1 MHGIRFVLN
10 PGPLQALAEN
20 LHSDHFC
27 LSRQECLE
35 RSEMKQIILGTA
47 GHIDHG
53 KTSLVKALTGIETDR
68 LKEEKERGITIEL
81 GFAYLDL
88 PNGQRLGIIDVPG
101 HERFIKNMVAGASTI
116 DLVALIIAADEGV
129 MPQTREHLDICS
141 LLGIKKGLVALT
153 KIDMVEEDWLDL
165 VQEDIKEFLKGTF
178 LEGVP
183 IVPVS
188 SSTGQGIPELIKV
201 LERLSTEVE
210 ERSSTGIFRL
220 PVDRVFTMRGFGTVI
235 TGTAVSG
242 SLSVG
247 DQVTLYPQEI
257 QAKVRGI
264 QVHNQ
269 DTEQVR
275 AGLRTA
281 INLQGIEKATVNRGD
296 VVATPLGLHPT
307 LLLDLQIRLLKSA
320 QRPLKHRSQIRFHSG
335 TSEILGRILLLEGEE
350 IKPGETGF
358 GQLRLT
364 ERVAVLPGD
373 LAVIR
378 SYSPVQTIGGA
389 EVLNVIPAKHK
400 RLNPEVIEQLRV
412 LKSGSDAEKTAL
424 QILLAGA
431 NGVSRQ
437 KLGQVLPL
445 PPKKLDDLLKELL
458 SQKVLT
464 QWDKENKIIIH
475 QQELAKLSKA
485 VEQEL
490 GGYHRLNPLKPG
502 LLKEELKSRL
512 PQIREAKLF
521 NFLLN
526 QSADQKILIQEKE
539 LVRLLGHKVQLKEDQ
554 QAVRD
559 TLEKVYL
566 KSGLQP
572 PYFKE
577 LIEQFPKGQPRE
589 VLELMVKEGKLVKVK
604 EDLYFHKQAIEG
616 LKKRLIQWLKE
627 KGEIT
632 TPEFKD
638 LTQTSRKYTIPLLEY
653 FDAMQ
658 VTMRVEDKR
667 LLRESKELG

>member
-1 MHGIRFVLN
+1 
-10 PGPLQALAEN
+10 
-20 LHSDHFC
+20 
-27 LSRQECLE
+27 
-35 RSEMKQIILGTA
+35 MKQIILGTA

-53 KTSLVKALTGIETDR
+53 KTSLVKALTGIDTDR

-88 PNGQRLGIIDVPG
+88 TSGQRLGIIDVPG

-129 MPQTREHLDICS
+129 MPQTREHLDICT

-153 KIDMVEEDWLDL
+153 KIDMVETDWLDL
-165 VQEDIKEFLKGTF
+165 VQEDIKGFLKGTF
-178 LEGVP
+178 LEGAP
-183 IVPVS
+183 IIPVS
-188 SSTGQGIPELIKV
+188 STTGQGIPELLVV
-201 LERLSTEVE
+201 LERLATEVK
-210 ERSSTGIFRL
+210 ERSSAGIFRL
-220 PVDRVFTMRGFGTVI
+220 PVDRVFTMRGFGTVV
-235 TGTAVSG
+235 TGTAISG

-247 DQVTLYPQEI
+247 DQVTIYPQEI

-296 VVATPLGLHPT
+296 VVASLLGLYPSN
-307 LLLDLQIRLLKSA
+307 LLDLQVHLLKSA
-320 QRPLKHRSQIRFHSG
+320 QRSLKHRSQIRFHSG
-335 TSEILGRILLLEGEE
+335 TSEVMGRVLLLEGEE
-350 IKPGETGF
+350 IKPGEAQF
-358 GQLRLT
+358 CQLRLS
-364 ERVAVLPGD
+364 EPMALLPGD

-378 SYSPVQTIGGA
+378 SYSPVQTIGGG
-389 EVLNVIPAKHK
+389 EVLNVIPAKRK
-400 RLNPEVIEQLRV
+400 RLNPEVIHQLQV
-412 LKSGSDAEKTAL
+412 FQSGTDSEKAAL
-424 QILLAGA
+424 QVLLAGSI
-431 NGVSRQ
+431 GMSRQ
-437 KLGQVLPL
+437 NLGQVLPV
-445 PPKKLDDLLKELL
+445 PSKKLDDLLKEIL
-458 SQKVLT
+458 SQKILIL
-464 QWDKENKIIIH
+464 WDKENKIIIH
-475 QQELAKLSKA
+475 HQELFKLSKA
-485 VEQEL
+485 IEQEL
-490 GGYHRLNPLKPG
+490 EDYHQANPLKPG

-512 PQIREAKLF
+512 PQIRETKLY

-526 QSADQKILIQEKE
+526 QLAEQEILVQEKE
-539 LVRLLGHKVQLKEDQ
+539 LVRLKGHKVQLKEDQ

-559 TLEKVYL
+559 ALEKVYL
-566 KSGLQP
+566 TSGLQP

-577 LIEQFPKGQPRE
+577 LIEQFSKGQPRE

-616 LKKRLIQWLKE
+616 LKKRLIHWLKG

-632 TPEFKD
+632 TPEFKE

-653 FDAMQ
+653 FDAIQ

-667 LLRESKELG
+667 LLRESKESG

>member
-1 MHGIRFVLN
+1 M
-10 PGPLQALAEN
+10 
-20 LHSDHFC
+20 
-27 LSRQECLE
+27 
-35 RSEMKQIILGTA
+35 MKQIILGTA

-53 KTSLVKALTGIETDR
+53 KTSLVRALTGIETDR

-141 LLGIKKGLVALT
+141 LLGIKKGLVVLT

-178 LEGVP
+178 LEGAM
-183 IVPVS
+183 ILPVS
-188 SSTGQGIPELIKV
+188 STTGQGIPELIV
-201 LERLSTEVE
+201 ALERLSNEVE
-210 ERSSTGIFRL
+210 ERSSAGIFRL

-242 SLSVG
+242 SLSEG
-247 DQVTLYPQEI
+247 DQVTIYPQEI

-296 VVATPLGLHPT
+296 VVASALGLYPT
-307 LLLDLQIRLLKSA
+307 HLLDLQVRLLKSA

-335 TSEILGRILLLEGEE
+335 TSEILGRLLLLEGEE
-350 IKPGETGF
+350 IKPGKTGF
-358 GQLRLT
+358 CQLRLT
-364 ERVAVLPGD
+364 ERVALLPGD

-389 EVLNVIPAKHK
+389 EVLNVIPVKHK
-400 RLNPEVIEQLRV
+400 RLNPEVIEQLWV
-412 LKSGSDAEKTAL
+412 LKSGTDSEKVAL
-424 QILLAGA
+424 QVLLSGA
-431 NGVSRQ
+431 NGISRQ

-458 SQKVLT
+458 SQKGLT

-475 QQELAKLSKA
+475 HLELDKLSKA
-485 VEQEL
+485 ATQEL
-490 GGYHRLNPLKPG
+490 EGYHQANPLKPG
-502 LLKEELKSRL
+502 LPKEELKSRL
-512 PQIREAKLF
+512 PQIRETKLF

-526 QSADQKILIQEKE
+526 QLVEQKILVQEKE
-539 LVRLLGHKVQLKEDQ
+539 LVRLSGHKVQLKEDQ
-554 QAVRD
+554 QAVQD
-559 TLEKVYL
+559 SLEKVYL

-577 LIEQFPKGQPRE
+577 LVEQFPKGQPRE

-604 EDLYFHKQAIEG
+604 EDLYFHKQVIEG

-638 LTQTSRKYTIPLLEY
+638 MTQTSRKYTIPLLEY
-653 FDAMQ
+653 FDALQ

-667 LLRESKELG
+667 LLRESKESA

>member
-1 MHGIRFVLN
+1 
-10 PGPLQALAEN
+10 
-20 LHSDHFC
+20 
-27 LSRQECLE
+27 
-35 RSEMKQIILGTA
+35 MKQIILGTA

-53 KTSLVKALTGIETDR
+53 KTSLVKTLTGIDTDR

-129 MPQTREHLDICS
+129 MPQTREHLDICT
-141 LLGIKKGLVALT
+141 LLGIKKGLITLT
-153 KIDMVEEDWLDL
+153 KIDLVEEDWLDL
-165 VQEDIKEFLKGTF
+165 VQEDIKEFLNGTF
-178 LEGVP
+178 LEGAP
-183 IVPVS
+183 ILPVS
-188 SSTGQGIPELIKV
+188 SATGQGISELTAV
-201 LERLSTEVE
+201 LEKLSGEVE
-210 ERSSTGIFRL
+210 ERSSAGIFRL
-220 PVDRVFTMRGFGTVI
+220 PVDRVFSMKGFGTVI

-247 DQVTLYPQEI
+247 DQVTIYPQEL

-281 INLQGIEKATVNRGD
+281 INLQGIEKATVNRGE
-296 VVATPLGLHPT
+296 VVATPLGLYPT
-307 LLLDLQIRLLKSA
+307 RLLDIHLRLLKSIP
-320 QRPLKHRSQIRFHSG
+320 RPLKHRSQVRFHSG
-335 TSEILGRILLLEGEE
+335 TSEILGRVILLEGEE
-350 IKPGETGF
+350 IKPGESQFCQIRF
-358 GQLRLT
+358 G
-364 ERVAVLPGD
+364 EPVALLPGD

-378 SYSPVQTIGGA
+378 SYSPVQTLGGA
-389 EVLNVIPAKHK
+389 EILNVKPSKHK
-400 RLNPEVIEQLRV
+400 RFNPEVIQQLQV
-412 LKSGSDAEKTAL
+412 LQSGTDLEKVAL
-424 QILLAGA
+424 QVLQSGA

-437 KLGQVLPL
+437 NLGQVLPL
-445 PPKKLDDLLKELL
+445 PPKKLDELLKDLF
-458 SQKVLT
+458 SQKVLI

-475 QQELAKLSKA
+475 QQELLNLSQA
-485 VEQEL
+485 MRQEL
-490 GGYHRLNPLKPG
+490 EEYHKANPLKPG
-502 LLKEELKSRL
+502 LFKEELKSRL
-512 PQIREAKLF
+512 PQIRESKLF
-521 NFLLN
+521 NFILN
-526 QSADQKILIQEKE
+526 HLAEQKVLVQEKE
-539 LVRLLGHKVQLKEDQ
+539 LVRLTGHKVQLKEDQ

-559 TLEKVYL
+559 SLEKIYL
-566 KSGLQP
+566 DSGLQP

-577 LIEQFPKGQPRE
+577 LAEKFSKGQPRQ

-604 EDLYFHKQAIEG
+604 EDLYFHRQAIED
-616 LKKRLIQWLKE
+616 LKKNLIQWLKE

-653 FDAMQ
+653 FDALQ

-667 LLRESKELG
+667 LLRGSKESS

>member
-1 MHGIRFVLN
+1 
-10 PGPLQALAEN
+10 
-20 LHSDHFC
+20 
-27 LSRQECLE
+27 
-35 RSEMKQIILGTA
+35 MKQIILGTA

-53 KTSLVKALTGIETDR
+53 KTSLVRALTGIETDR

-141 LLGIKKGLVALT
+141 LLGIKKGLVVLT

-178 LEGVP
+178 LEGAL
-183 IVPVS
+183 ILPVS
-188 SSTGQGIPELIKV
+188 SSTGRGIPELIEV
-201 LERLSTEVE
+201 LERLSNEVE
-210 ERSSTGIFRL
+210 ERSSAGIFRL

-296 VVATPLGLHPT
+296 VVASALGLYST
-307 LLLDLQIRLLKSA
+307 FLLDLQVRLLKSA

-335 TSEILGRILLLEGEE
+335 TSEILGRLLLLEGEE

-358 GQLRLT
+358 CQLRLT
-364 ERVAVLPGD
+364 DRVALLPGD

-389 EVLNVIPAKHK
+389 EVLNVLPAKHK
-400 RLNPEVIEQLRV
+400 RLNPEVIEQLWI
-412 LKSGSDAEKTAL
+412 LKSGTDSEKVAL
-424 QILLAGA
+424 QVLLAGA

-475 QQELAKLSKA
+475 QLELAKLSKA
-485 VEQEL
+485 ATQEL
-490 GGYHRLNPLKPG
+490 EGYHRANPLKPG
-502 LLKEELKSRL
+502 LPKEELKSRL
-512 PQIREAKLF
+512 PQIRETKLF

-526 QSADQKILIQEKE
+526 QLGEQKILVQEKE
-539 LVRLLGHKVQLKEDQ
+539 LVRLSGHKVLLKEDQ
-554 QAVRD
+554 QAVQNS
-559 TLEKVYL
+559 LEEVYL

-577 LIEQFPKGQPRE
+577 LVEQFPKGQPRE

-604 EDLYFHKQAIEG
+604 EDLYFHKQAIDG

-632 TPEFKD
+632 TPEFKEM
-638 LTQTSRKYTIPLLEY
+638 TQTSRKYTIPLLEY
-653 FDAMQ
+653 FDALQ
-658 VTMRVEDKR
+658 VTLRVEDKR
-667 LLRESKELG
+667 LLRESKESA

>member
-1 MHGIRFVLN
+1 
-10 PGPLQALAEN
+10 
-20 LHSDHFC
+20 
-27 LSRQECLE
+27 
-35 RSEMKQIILGTA
+35 MKQIILGTA

-53 KTSLVKALTGIETDR
+53 KTSLVKALTGIDTDR

-153 KIDMVEEDWLDL
+153 KVDMIERDWLEL

-178 LEGVP
+178 LEGAP
-183 IVPVS
+183 ILPVS
-188 SSTGQGIPELIKV
+188 STTGHGISELTAV
-201 LERLSTEVE
+201 LERLSAEVE
-210 ERSSTGIFRL
+210 ERPSAGIFRL

-235 TGTAVSG
+235 TGTAISG

-247 DQVTLYPQEI
+247 DQVHIYPQEI

-269 DTEQVR
+269 DIEQVR

-281 INLQGIEKATVNRGD
+281 INLQGIEKAAVNRGN
-296 VVATPLGLHPT
+296 VVASPLGLHPT
-307 LLLDLQIRLLKSA
+307 RLLDIHIRLLTSVQK
-320 QRPLKHRSQIRFHSG
+320 PLKHRSQIRFHSG
-335 TSEILGRILLLEGEE
+335 TNEILGRVILLEGED
-350 IKPGETGF
+350 IKPGESHF
-358 GQLRLT
+358 CQIRFS
-364 ERVAVLPGD
+364 EPVALLPGD

-389 EVLNVIPAKHK
+389 EILNVIPAKHK
-400 RLNPEVIEQLRV
+400 RFNPEVIHQLQV
-412 LKSGSDAEKTAL
+412 LQSGSDLDKTAL
-424 QILLAGA
+424 QVLLAGST
-431 NGVSRQ
+431 GVSRQ
-437 KLGQVLPL
+437 ALGQVLPL
-445 PPKKLDDLLKELL
+445 PSKKLDELLKELL
-458 SQKVLT
+458 SQKILI

-475 QQELAKLSKA
+475 HQELFNLSLA

-490 GGYHRLNPLKPG
+490 EGYHQVNPLKSG

-526 QSADQKILIQEKE
+526 QLAEQKILVQEKE
-539 LVRLLGHKVQLKEDQ
+539 LVRLINHKVQLQEDQ
-554 QAVRD
+554 QTVRD
-559 TLEKVYL
+559 SLEEVYL

-577 LIEQFPKGQPRE
+577 LAEKFTKGQSRP

-604 EDLYFHKQAIEG
+604 EDLYFHKQAIEE
-616 LKKRLIQWLKE
+616 LKKKLIHWLKE

-653 FDAMQ
+653 FDAVQ

-667 LLRESKELG
+667 LLRESKESG

>member
-1 MHGIRFVLN
+1 
-10 PGPLQALAEN
+10 
-20 LHSDHFC
+20 
-27 LSRQECLE
+27 
-35 RSEMKQIILGTA
+35 MKQIILGTA

-53 KTSLVKALTGIETDR
+53 KTSLVKTLTGIDTDR

-101 HERFIKNMVAGASTI
+101 HERFIKHMVAGASTI

-165 VQEDIKEFLKGTF
+165 VQEDIKAFLTGTF
-178 LEGVP
+178 LEGAL
-183 IVPVS
+183 ILPVS
-188 SSTGQGIPELIKV
+188 STTGQGIPECVSV

-210 ERSSTGIFRL
+210 ERSSAGIFRL
-220 PVDRVFTMRGFGTVI
+220 PVDRVFTMRGFGTVV
-235 TGTAVSG
+235 TGTAISG

-247 DQVTLYPQEI
+247 DQVTLYSQEI
-257 QAKVRGI
+257 QVKVRGI

-296 VVATPLGLHPT
+296 VVASALSLYSAR
-307 LLLDLQIRLLKSA
+307 LLDIRLRLLKSA
-320 QRPLKHRSQIRFHSG
+320 QRPLKNRSQIRFHGG
-335 TSEILGRILLLEGEE
+335 TNEILGRVILLEGEE
-350 IKPGETGF
+350 IKPGESQF
-358 GQLRLT
+358 CQLRLT
-364 ERVAVLPGD
+364 EPVALLPGD

-389 EVLNVIPAKHK
+389 EVLNVIPGKHK
-400 RLNPEVIEQLRV
+400 RFNPDVIEQLGI
-412 LKSGSDAEKTAL
+412 LQSGTDPEKVAL

-431 NGVSRQ
+431 MGMSRQ
-437 KLGQVLPL
+437 NLGRVLAL

-458 SQKVLT
+458 SHRVLI
-464 QWDKENKIIIH
+464 QWDKENKMMIH
-475 QQELAKLSKA
+475 HRELSKLNQ
-485 VEQEL
+485 VIEQEL
-490 GGYHRLNPLKPG
+490 KGYHKTNPLKQG
-502 LLKEELKSRL
+502 LPKEELKSRL
-512 PQIREAKLF
+512 PQIRETKLF

-526 QSADQKILIQEKE
+526 QLAEQKILVQEKE
-539 LVRLLGHKVQLKEDQ
+539 LVRLIDHKVQLKEDQ

-559 TLEKVYL
+559 ALEKVYRQ
-566 KSGLQP
+566 SGLQP

-577 LIEQFPKGQPRE
+577 LMEKFPKGQPRA

-604 EDLYFHKQAIEG
+604 EDLYFHKEAIEG
-616 LKKRLIQWLKE
+616 LKKKMIQWLKE
-627 KGEIT
+627 KGELT

-653 FDAMQ
+653 FDALQ
-658 VTMRVEDKR
+658 VTLRVEDKR
-667 LLRESKELG
+667 FLRESKEAG

>member
-1 MHGIRFVLN
+1 
-10 PGPLQALAEN
+10 
-20 LHSDHFC
+20 
-27 LSRQECLE
+27 
-35 RSEMKQIILGTA
+35 MKQIILGTA

-53 KTSLVKALTGIETDR
+53 KTSLVKALTGIDTDR

-129 MPQTREHLDICS
+129 MPQTREHLEICS

-153 KIDMVEEDWLDL
+153 KIDMVEEEWLEL
-165 VQEDIKEFLKGTF
+165 VQEDIRAFLQGTF
-178 LEGVP
+178 LEGAL
-183 IVPVS
+183 IFPVS
-188 SSTGQGIPELIKV
+188 STTRQGIPELVSV
-201 LERLSTEVE
+201 LEKLSDEVE
-210 ERSSTGIFRL
+210 ERSSAGIFRL

-235 TGTAVSG
+235 TGTAISG

-296 VVATPLGLHPT
+296 VVASAQGLHST
-307 LLLDLQIRLLKSA
+307 GLLDIHLRLLKSA
-320 QRPLKHRSQIRFHSG
+320 GRPLKHRSQVRFHSG
-335 TSEILGRILLLEGEE
+335 TSEILGRVILLEGEDL
-350 IKPGETGF
+350 KPGEAQF
-358 GQLRLT
+358 CQLRLS
-364 ERVAVLPGD
+364 EPVALLPGD

-389 EVLNVIPAKHK
+389 QVLNVMAVKHK
-400 RLNPEVIEQLRV
+400 RFNPEGLEQLRV
-412 LKSGSDAEKTAL
+412 LQTGRDTEKVAL
-424 QILLAGA
+424 QILLAGPM
-431 NGVSRQ
+431 GISRQ
-437 KLGQVLPL
+437 NLGRVLAL
-445 PPKKLDDLLKELL
+445 PPKKLDDQLKELL
-458 SQKVLT
+458 TQRVVI
-464 QWDKENKIIIH
+464 QWDKENKILIH
-475 QQELAKLSKA
+475 QEELAKLNKA
-485 VEQEL
+485 IVQDLEA
-490 GGYHRLNPLKPG
+490 YHKINPLKQG

-512 PQIREAKLF
+512 PQIRESKLF

-526 QSADQKILIQEKE
+526 QLGEQKILIQEKE
-539 LVRLLGHKVQLKEDQ
+539 LVRLVSHKVQLKEDQ
-554 QAVRD
+554 QAVKN
-559 TLEKVYL
+559 TLERVYL

-577 LIEQFPKGQPRE
+577 LVEQFPKGQPRE
-589 VLELMVKEGKLVKVK
+589 VLEVMVKEGKLVKVK
-604 EDLYFHKQAIEG
+604 EDLYFHKEAIEG
-616 LKKRLIQWLKE
+616 LKKKMIQWLKE

-638 LTQTSRKYTIPLLEY
+638 LTQASRKYTIPLLEY
-653 FDAMQ
+653 FDALQ
-658 VTMRVEDKR
+658 VTLRVDDKR
-667 LLRESKELG
+667 ILRESKESG

>member
-1 MHGIRFVLN
+1 
-10 PGPLQALAEN
+10 
-20 LHSDHFC
+20 
-27 LSRQECLE
+27 
-35 RSEMKQIILGTA
+35 MKQIILGTA

-53 KTSLVKALTGIETDR
+53 KTSLVRALTGIETDR

-141 LLGIKKGLVALT
+141 LLGIKKGLVVLT

-178 LEGVP
+178 LEGAL
-183 IVPVS
+183 ILPVS
-188 SSTGQGIPELIKV
+188 SSTGRGIPELIEV
-201 LERLSTEVE
+201 LERLSNEVE
-210 ERSSTGIFRL
+210 ERSSAGIFRL

-296 VVATPLGLHPT
+296 VVASALGLYST
-307 LLLDLQIRLLKSA
+307 FLLDLQVRLLKSA

-335 TSEILGRILLLEGEE
+335 TSEILGRLLLLEGEE

-364 ERVAVLPGD
+364 DRVAFLPGD

-389 EVLNVIPAKHK
+389 EILNVLPAKHK
-400 RLNPEVIEQLRV
+400 RLNPEVIEQLWI
-412 LKSGSDAEKTAL
+412 LKSGTDSEKVAL
-424 QILLAGA
+424 QVLLAGA

-475 QQELAKLSKA
+475 QLELAKLSKA
-485 VEQEL
+485 ATQEL
-490 GGYHRLNPLKPG
+490 EGYHRANPLKPG
-502 LLKEELKSRL
+502 LPKEELKSRL
-512 PQIREAKLF
+512 PQIRETKLF

-526 QSADQKILIQEKE
+526 QLGEQKILVQEKE
-539 LVRLLGHKVQLKEDQ
+539 LVRLSGHKVQLKEDQ
-554 QAVRD
+554 QAVQNS
-559 TLEKVYL
+559 LEEVYL

-577 LIEQFPKGQPRE
+577 LVEQFPKGQPRE

-604 EDLYFHKQAIEG
+604 EDLYFHKQVIDG

-638 LTQTSRKYTIPLLEY
+638 MTQTSRKYTIPLLEY
-653 FDAMQ
+653 FDAQQ
-658 VTMRVEDKR
+658 VTLRVEDKR
-667 LLRESKELG
+667 LLRESKESA

>member
-1 MHGIRFVLN
+1 
-10 PGPLQALAEN
+10 
-20 LHSDHFC
+20 
-27 LSRQECLE
+27 
-35 RSEMKQIILGTA
+35 MKQIILGTA

-53 KTSLVKALTGIETDR
+53 KTSLVKAMTGIDTDR

-129 MPQTREHLDICS
+129 MPQTREHLDICT

-153 KIDMVEEDWLDL
+153 KIDLVEEDWLDL

-178 LEGVP
+178 LEGAP
-183 IVPVS
+183 ILPVS
-188 SSTGQGIPELIKV
+188 SVTGQGISELTVV
-201 LERLSTEVE
+201 LERLSGEVE
-210 ERSSTGIFRL
+210 ERSSAGIFRL
-220 PVDRVFTMRGFGTVI
+220 PVDRVFSMRGFGTVI
-235 TGTAVSG
+235 TGTTMSG

-247 DQVTLYPQEI
+247 EQVYIYPQEI

-296 VVATPLGLHPT
+296 VVASPLSLYPT
-307 LLLDLQIRLLKSA
+307 RLLDIQVRLLKSIP
-320 QRPLKHRSQIRFHSG
+320 RPLKNRSQIRFHSG
-335 TSEILGRILLLEGEE
+335 TNEILGRVILLESEE
-350 IKPGETGF
+350 IKPGESQFCQIRF
-358 GQLRLT
+358 G
-364 ERVAVLPGD
+364 EPVALLPGD

-389 EVLNVIPAKHK
+389 EVLNVKPGKHK
-400 RLNPEVIEQLRV
+400 RFNPEVIHQLQV
-412 LKSGSDAEKTAL
+412 LKSGSDSEKVAL
-424 QILLAGA
+424 QVLQSGA
-431 NGVSRQ
+431 TGVSR
-437 KLGQVLPL
+437 KNLGQVLPL

-458 SQKVLT
+458 FQKVLV

-475 QQELAKLSKA
+475 QQELFKLSQA
-485 VEQEL
+485 TRSEL
-490 GGYHRLNPLKPG
+490 EGYHKANPLKSG
-502 LLKEELKSRL
+502 LFKEELKSRL

-521 NFLLN
+521 NFVLN
-526 QSADQKILIQEKE
+526 QLAEQNILVQEKE
-539 LVRLLGHKVQLKEDQ
+539 LVRLTDHKVQLKEDQ

-559 TLEKVYL
+559 SLEKVYL
-566 KSGLQP
+566 TSGLQP

-577 LIEQFPKGQPRE
+577 LAEKFAKGQPRQ

-604 EDLYFHKQAIEG
+604 EDLYFHKQAIED
-616 LKKRLIQWLKE
+616 LKRNLIQWLKE

-638 LTQTSRKYTIPLLEY
+638 MTQTSRKYTIPLLEY
-653 FDAMQ
+653 FDALQ

-667 LLRESKELG
+667 LLRESKKSV

>member
-1 MHGIRFVLN
+1 
-10 PGPLQALAEN
+10 
-20 LHSDHFC
+20 
-27 LSRQECLE
+27 
-35 RSEMKQIILGTA
+35 MKQIILGTA

-53 KTSLVKALTGIETDR
+53 KTSLVRALTGIETDR

-141 LLGIKKGLVALT
+141 LLGIKKGLVVLT

-178 LEGVP
+178 LEGAL
-183 IVPVS
+183 ILPVS
-188 SSTGQGIPELIKV
+188 SSTGQGIPELIVV
-201 LERLSTEVE
+201 LERLSNEVE
-210 ERSSTGIFRL
+210 ERSSAGIFRL

-296 VVATPLGLHPT
+296 VVASALGLYST
-307 LLLDLQIRLLKSA
+307 FLLDLQVRLLKSA

-335 TSEILGRILLLEGEE
+335 TSEILGRLLLLEGEE

-358 GQLRLT
+358 CQLRLT
-364 ERVAVLPGD
+364 DRVALLPGD

-389 EVLNVIPAKHK
+389 EVLNVLPAKHK
-400 RLNPEVIEQLRV
+400 RLNPEVIEQLWI
-412 LKSGSDAEKTAL
+412 LKSGTDSEKVAL
-424 QILLAGA
+424 QVLLAGT

-475 QQELAKLSKA
+475 QLELAKLSKA
-485 VEQEL
+485 ATQEL
-490 GGYHRLNPLKPG
+490 EGYHRGNPLKPG
-502 LLKEELKSRL
+502 LPKEELKSRL
-512 PQIREAKLF
+512 PQIRETKLF

-526 QSADQKILIQEKE
+526 QLGEQKILVQEKE
-539 LVRLLGHKVQLKEDQ
+539 LVRLSGHKVLLKEDQ
-554 QAVRD
+554 QAVQD
-559 TLEKVYL
+559 SLEKVYL

-577 LIEQFPKGQPRE
+577 LVEQFPKGQPRE

-604 EDLYFHKQAIEG
+604 EDLYFHKQVIDG

-638 LTQTSRKYTIPLLEY
+638 MTQTSRKYTIPLLEY
-653 FDAMQ
+653 FDALQ
-658 VTMRVEDKR
+658 VTLRVEDKR
-667 LLRESKELG
+667 LLRESKESA

>member
-1 MHGIRFVLN
+1 
-10 PGPLQALAEN
+10 
-20 LHSDHFC
+20 
-27 LSRQECLE
+27 
-35 RSEMKQIILGTA
+35 MKQIILGTA

-53 KTSLVKALTGIETDR
+53 KTSLVRALTGIETDR

-141 LLGIKKGLVALT
+141 LLGIKKGLVVLT
-153 KIDMVEEDWLDL
+153 KIDMVEEDWLGL

-178 LEGVP
+178 LEGAL
-183 IVPVS
+183 IQPVS
-188 SSTGQGIPELIKV
+188 SSTGQGIPELITA
-201 LERLSTEVE
+201 LERLSNEVE
-210 ERSSTGIFRL
+210 ERSSAGIFRL

-296 VVATPLGLHPT
+296 VVASVLGLYPSH
-307 LLLDLQIRLLKSA
+307 LLDLQVRLLKSA

-335 TSEILGRILLLEGEE
+335 TSEILGRLLLLEGEE
-350 IKPGETGF
+350 IKPGKTGF
-358 GQLRLT
+358 CQLRLT
-364 ERVAVLPGD
+364 ERVALLPGD
-373 LAVIR
+373 LSVIR

-389 EVLNVIPAKHK
+389 EVLNVIPVKHK
-400 RLNPEVIEQLRV
+400 RLNPEVIEQLWV
-412 LKSGSDAEKTAL
+412 LKSGTDSEKVTL
-424 QILLAGA
+424 QVLLSGA
-431 NGVSRQ
+431 NGISRQ

-475 QQELAKLSKA
+475 QVELNKLSKA
-485 VEQEL
+485 ATQEL
-490 GGYHRLNPLKPG
+490 EGYHQANPLKPG
-502 LLKEELKSRL
+502 LPKEELKSRL
-512 PQIREAKLF
+512 PQIRETKLF

-526 QSADQKILIQEKE
+526 QLVEQKILVQEKE
-539 LVRLLGHKVQLKEDQ
+539 LVRLSGHKVQLKEDQ
-554 QAVRD
+554 QAVQD
-559 TLEKVYL
+559 SLEKVYL

-577 LIEQFPKGQPRE
+577 LVEQFPKGQPRE

-604 EDLYFHKQAIEG
+604 EDLYFHKQVIEG
-616 LKKRLIQWLKE
+616 LKKRMIQWLKE

-638 LTQTSRKYTIPLLEY
+638 MTQTSRKYTIPLLEY
-653 FDAMQ
+653 FDALQ

-667 LLRESKELG
+667 LLRESKESA